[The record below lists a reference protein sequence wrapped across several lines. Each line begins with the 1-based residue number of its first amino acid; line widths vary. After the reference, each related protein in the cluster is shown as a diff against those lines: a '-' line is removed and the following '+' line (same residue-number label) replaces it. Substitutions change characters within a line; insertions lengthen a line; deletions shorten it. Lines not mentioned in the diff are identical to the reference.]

1 MINYSVPHFSNTSDD
16 THCLQAAYKMV
27 LKYFLPEQDF
37 TWEELDIATNKQKD
51 KWTWDM
57 AGLVWLVRKGFNVTF
72 IEDFD
77 YDRFLNEKEA
87 YLIDRFGPEMAE
99 EQIKNSD
106 IEAEFKWV
114 KPLLDEVDVQNRIPK
129 LEEIIDYLKKGYLVI
144 ANVNSQSL
152 RNEAGYAGHFVAVRG
167 FDNEHLIINDPG
179 GAPGTENEKITFEQ
193 FIKGWSY
200 PDSSSN
206 SFTAIK
212 LH

>member
-1 MINYSVPHFSNTSDD
+1 MNINYPVPHFANTSDN

-37 TWEELDIATNKQKD
+37 SWVELDVATNKQKD

-57 AGLVWLVRKGFNVTF
+57 AGLVWLVQKGFKVAF

-87 YLIDRFGPEMAE
+87 YLIDRFGSEIAE

-106 IEAEFKWV
+106 IDAEFQWV
-114 KPLLDEVDVQNRIPK
+114 KPFLEKVDVQNRSAK
-129 LEEIIDYLKKGYLVI
+129 LEEIIDYLKNGYLVI
-144 ANVNSQSL
+144 ANVNSKSL
-152 RNEAGYAGHFVAVRG
+152 RNKAGYAGHFVVVRG
-167 FDNEHLIINDPG
+167 FDKEHLIINDPG
-179 GAPGTENEKITFEQ
+179 DLPGIENEKISFEQ
-193 FIKGWSY
+193 FTKGWSY

-206 SFTAIK
+206 SITAIK
-212 LH
+212 L